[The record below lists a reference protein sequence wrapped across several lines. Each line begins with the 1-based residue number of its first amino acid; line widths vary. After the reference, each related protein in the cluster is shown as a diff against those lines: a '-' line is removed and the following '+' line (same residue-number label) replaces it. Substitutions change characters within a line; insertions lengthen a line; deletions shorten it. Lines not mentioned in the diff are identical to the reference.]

1 LQAAESSF
9 QTKERLQ
16 ELLFKHNIFVT
27 LMKQAYETLS
37 EQKRLGNDDLEEK
50 LNITTF

>member
-1 LQAAESSF
+1 LQAAESSL

-16 ELLFKHNIFVT
+16 ELIFKHNIFVP

-37 EQKRLGNDDLEEK
+37 EQQILDNDDLEAK